1 MATKRY
7 RKNRKS
13 RKNKKGGILGIPALK
28 TQYENI
34 SNCKKYWSDK
44 YGKDPKRCDNEAKIE
59 SGKSYKNY
67 PGILKLNLGKTPSVI
82 SPNGAEANIFNDSDR
97 W

>member
-13 RKNKKGGILGIPALK
+13 RKNKKGGILGIHALK
-28 TQYENI
+28 FESENI

-44 YGKDPKRCDNEAKIE
+44 YGKDPRRCDRLGKKE
-59 SGKSYKNY
+59 STINY
-67 PGILKLNLGKTPSVI
+67 PGMLKLNLGKTPSVI
-82 SPNGAEANIFNDSDR
+82 GPNGAEANIFNDSDR